1 MFMERNIF
9 NTKYSFGFH
18 WDTNNLYALI
28 IYATRSRHYFDG
40 NMKRKI
46 MQIIILNTY
55 GIATIA
61 FRRNFKYLLVL
72 ENNCNYHNESEN
84 IFSFICS
91 LNVYMPC
98 RAHVRAISLQISNNT
113 STYKNASRR
122 MIWSAVFNSFV
133 NEFHFGLFVPVLD

>member
-1 MFMERNIF
+1 MERNIF
-9 NTKYSFGFH
+9 NTKFGFH

-28 IYATRSRHYFDG
+28 IYAKRSRHYFDG

-46 MQIIILNTY
+46 MQIIILNMY